1 MFTKSSF
8 KNKTKNVELKN
19 KILFTLLIL
28 FIVQILSNIP
38 TFGINR
44 EVLKT
49 FLNSET
55 SNAFGLFTMFSG
67 NAFSQMSIFVVG
79 ITPYISASIVMQ
91 LLRVIIPSLEEMA
104 KDGKVGQ
111 DKYKRI
117 TYIMAGVLAII
128 QSIPITLGFASYG
141 LLIKNNAFYITIV
154 SLCLIIGS
162 ILEIFLGN
170 LIEKKGIGNGI
181 SLILLINILSR
192 FPSDASVIYEMFMKN
207 KGVKG
212 YVPTIAI
219 CCIIVA
225 ITLIGIIYL
234 QDGEK
239 RIKTQYSS
247 QVKGIQSLKGQA
259 NNFIPLKVNLAGV
272 MPIIF
277 TSSLFQMYIL
287 VITLL
292 KIDTTNIFYK
302 VSKFLSSS
310 NWFKLD
316 SPIYTIGFILYC
328 ILIFA
333 FSYFYSTLV
342 FNPEEVA
349 DNLRKSGGVI
359 VGIRPGKPT
368 EEFLEKKLK
377 SLRNVGS
384 ICLIVVTT
392 IPMIVSSVFNVSGLS
407 FGGTSIIIVVGVILE
422 TYKAIEAEKLQTT
435 TSSFLF

>member
-1 MFTKSSF
+1 MFSK
-8 KNKTKNVELKN
+8 KKKINKELN
-19 KILFTLLIL
+19 SKILFTLLIL
-28 FIVQILSNIP
+28 VIVQILSNVP

-44 EVLKT
+44 EVLSQ
-49 FLNSET
+49 FINSET
-55 SNAFGLFTMFSG
+55 SKAFDLFTMFSG
-67 NAFSQMSIFVVG
+67 NAFSQMSIFVIG

-91 LLRVIIPSLEEMA
+91 LLRVIIPSLEEMS

-111 DKYKRI
+111 DKYKRL
-117 TYIMAGVLAII
+117 TYILSGVLAII

-141 LLIKNNAFYITIV
+141 LLVENNAFYISIV
-154 SLCLIIGS
+154 SILLILGS
-162 ILEIFLGN
+162 IVEIYLGN

-181 SLILLINILSR
+181 SLILLFNILSR
-192 FPSDASVIYEMFMKN
+192 FPSDFSIIYEMFIAN
-207 KGVKG
+207 KGIKNLIL
-212 YVPTIAI
+212 TLII
-219 CCIIVA
+219 CVVVISL
-225 ITLIGIIYL
+225 TLIGIIYL

-247 QVKGIQSLKGQA
+247 QVKGIQSLQGKA

-287 VITLL
+287 IITLL
-292 KIDTTNIFYK
+292 KVDSSNIFYK
-302 VSKFLSSS
+302 ISMFLSSN
-310 NWFKLD
+310 NWFQWDNPL
-316 SPIYTIGFILYC
+316 YNLGFILYC
-328 ILIFA
+328 VLVFA

-368 EEFLEKKLK
+368 AEFLDKKLK
-377 SLRNVGS
+377 TLRNVGS
-384 ICLIVVTT
+384 ICLIIVTT
-392 IPMIVSSVFNVSGLS
+392 IPMIISSIFNVSGLS

-422 TYKAIEAEKLQTT
+422 TYKAIEAEKLESKS
-435 TSSFLF
+435 SSFLF